1 MRYSLKNSKSKKMKT
16 ILVTG
21 GTGYIGAW
29 VVKKL
34 LEKEYTVRMT
44 VRDKNQTHKY
54 SYLESFSNTV
64 KGKLEIFEANLLKE
78 GSFDEA
84 AKGAD
89 ALIHVASPF
98 TLRFKNAQKDL
109 VDPALLG
116 TRNVLNAATRSGT
129 VKKVVLT
136 SSVAAVHG
144 DNIDMQESGLDEFT
158 EEHFN
163 TTSSVAHQP
172 YSYSKVVAEKE
183 AWKIAKEQNKWK
195 LVVINPSFVL
205 GPPLTGSSDSES
217 LNLMKDILKGK
228 FFMGAPELYFGFVDV
243 RDVADAHLLALEKE
257 DAEGRHILAERTMSL
272 FEMTRILKK
281 LFGRKYLLPIMRA
294 PKTLMILIGRLFNV
308 TPRFVKRNVGYPVRF
323 NTAKS
328 RKELGIKYTPMER
341 TLKDMVEKM
350 EEG

>member
-1 MRYSLKNSKSKKMKT
+1 MNT
-16 ILVTG
+16 ILITG

-34 LEKEYTVRMT
+34 LEKDYTVRMT
-44 VRDKNQTHKY
+44 VRDKNQTNKY
-54 SYLESFSNTV
+54 SYLESFSKTG
-64 KGKLEIFEANLLKE
+64 KGKLEIHEANLLTE

-84 AKGAD
+84 TKGAD
-89 ALIHVASPF
+89 AVMHVASPF
-98 TLRFKNAQKDL
+98 TLRFKDAQKDL

-144 DNIDMQESGLDEFT
+144 DTIDMQEAGLEEFT

-163 TTSSVAHQP
+163 NTSSVTHQP

-183 AWKIAKEQNKWK
+183 AWKIAKEQNNWQ

-205 GPPLTGSSDSES
+205 GPPLNGSSDSES

-228 FFMGAPELYFGFVDV
+228 FFLGAPDLHFGFIDV
-243 RDVADAHLLALEKE
+243 RDVAKAHILALEKE
-257 DAEGRHILAERTMSL
+257 TAQGRHILAGKTMSVYD
-272 FEMTRILKK
+272 MTQIMKK
-281 LFGRKYLLPIMRA
+281 IFGRKYLLPIMKA
-294 PKTLMILIGRLFNV
+294 PKTLMILIGGLFNV
-308 TPRFVKRNVGYPVRF
+308 TPRFVKRNVGYPIRY
-323 NTAKS
+323 NTSKIET
-328 RKELGIKYTPMER
+328 ELGMTYIPIEK
-341 TLKDMVEKM
+341 TLKEMVERM
-350 EEG
+350 EEEG

>member
-1 MRYSLKNSKSKKMKT
+1 MKI

-29 VVKKL
+29 VIKKL
-34 LEKEYTVRMT
+34 LEKNYIVRMT
-44 VRDKNQTHKY
+44 VRDKDQTHKY
-54 SYLESFSNTV
+54 QFLQSMAE
-64 KGKLEIFEANLLKE
+64 KGQGKLEIFEANLLTE
-78 GSFDEA
+78 GSFDKA

-89 ALIHVASPF
+89 AVIHVASPF
-98 TLRFKNAQKDL
+98 TLRFKDAQKDL

-129 VKKVVLT
+129 VKRVVLT
-136 SSVAAVHG
+136 SSVAAVYG
-144 DNIDMQESGLDEFT
+144 DNIDMQKQGLKEFT

-163 TTSSVAHQP
+163 TTSSVSHQP
-172 YSYSKVVAEKE
+172 YSYSKTIAEKE
-183 AWKIAKEQNKWK
+183 AWKLAELQSNWK

-217 LNLMKDILKGK
+217 LNLMEDILKGK

-243 RDVADAHLLALEKE
+243 RDVAEAHVFALEKE
-257 DAEGRHILAERTMSL
+257 DAIGRHILAERTMSIVEL
-272 FEMTRILKK
+272 TRILKK
-281 LFGRKYLLPIMRA
+281 LYGKKYLLPIMKA
-294 PKTLMILIGRLFNV
+294 PKTLLMIIGSLFNA

-323 NTAKS
+323 NTTKS
-328 RKELGIKYTPMER
+328 RKELGINYTPIEK